1 MESAYLPV
9 NFSVLFVHRLT
20 FLLTV
25 IYIKCAITT
34 TIQCKD
40 NEAKVPKTKVL
51 TRDV

>member
-1 MESAYLPV
+1 MESTYLPV
-9 NFSVLFVHRLT
+9 NFSVLCVHRLT

-25 IYIKCAITT
+25 IYIKYVITT
-34 TIQCKD
+34 ITQCKD